1 MKQHPV
7 ITTLIWASFASLA
20 GLAHSA
26 GTEAV
31 VLDIV
36 DGETS
41 FLVDEQAQ
49 KAWWIVGE
57 CRRPIPIQSSGLQ
70 SRKENPSN
78 SMTSNVISNDVRLG
92 SRQVELRQQFRFFMA
107 STPVRVDVYNSVRG
121 GWSQVPVRVN
131 KTCNQD
137 ATCRRLA
144 ELPEC

>member
-1 MKQHPV
+1 MKQHLV

-41 FLVDEQAQ
+41 FLVDVKAQ
-49 KAWWIVGE
+49 KAWWIVGQ
-57 CRRPIPIQSSGLQ
+57 CRRPIPIQSSKKNL
-70 SRKENPSN
+70 NN

-107 STPVRVDVYNSVRG
+107 STPVRVDVYSSVRG

-131 KTCNQD
+131 KTCKQD